1 MGIKN
6 PLIFVVEDNEFYNDL
21 IVTHLNKQKFTNVK
35 SFFTGEEC
43 LKDLAQKPDIIIQD
57 YNLPGM
63 NGIEVLKRVKKIH
76 HDTEFIFLSAQE
88 SLDVATDTIRYGA
101 YDYVVK
107 DGVVFDKVIFKIK
120 KIITNKKLARQ
131 NLILKASMLIFFI
144 VVFILV
150 IAVFILR
157 SKGLI

>member
-6 PLIFVVEDNEFYNDL
+6 PLIFIVEDNEFYNDL
-21 IVTHLNKQKFTNVK
+21 IATHLKKQKFTNVQ

-43 LKDLAQKPDIIIQD
+43 LKELTQKPDIIIQD

-76 HDTEFIFLSAQE
+76 PDTEFIFLSAQE
-88 SLDVATDTIRYGA
+88 SLEVATDTIRYGA

-107 DGVVFDKVIFKIK
+107 DGVVFDKVIYKIK
-120 KIITNKKLARQ
+120 KILINKKLARQ
-131 NLILKASMLIFFI
+131 NMVLKVSMLIFFI
-144 VVFILV
+144 VVVILV
-150 IAVFILR
+150 ISVFIMS